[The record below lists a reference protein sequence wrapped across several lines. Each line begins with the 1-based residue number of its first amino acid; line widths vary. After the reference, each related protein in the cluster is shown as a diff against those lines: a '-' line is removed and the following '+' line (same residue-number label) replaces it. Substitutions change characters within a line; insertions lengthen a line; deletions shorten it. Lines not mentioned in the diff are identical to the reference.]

1 MIAKIKSFFSAKN
14 SRLELISEIIF
25 LFYLVWVTIPF
36 VSTRVP
42 ILFNLTSGGSFA
54 IVYRAIGSL
63 VFAGF
68 FAIVAIVNKFKV
80 NKLYLIAAGILL
92 LTNIIGTL
100 VLPNSVIYGDGTVY
114 NDGFLS
120 NNHYFHI
127 SEYTVGYFSILK
139 GLFRI
144 GFGLV
149 FGYVLLFIVPKV
161 VGKKLLKKVS
171 IFYVGLLAL
180 ACFLSFIL
188 ETSKFKSGN
197 ILNLNL
203 SSIFASK
210 NDFGAFLI
218 IGSLACLYLQQIKI
232 KFYKLLYIPLGIFMI
247 FSIVSGCKTSLLF
260 AVIILFYILATLIKK
275 IKSINEKMYKISQV
289 VFVSFINLIFIFFI
303 LLLSNA
309 FPSLSGLKQKVDF
322 ALSHDVAYTLTTRF
336 QIWSLSFKNTN
347 LFKILFGQTWSYG
360 PQHLYASSS
369 FYIGTGFTSY
379 HNSLVCIFTLSGL
392 FGLVFYL
399 LLIVKSLILNFNF
412 KNYLLR
418 SIIILI
424 CTGLFIFS
432 MVEDDLIFINGSGFS
447 LFYSIMLSPI
457 GKEKAKTTDF
467 LLEVNV

>member
-1 MIAKIKSFFSAKN
+1 MIAKIKSFFSIQN

-68 FAIVAIVNKFKV
+68 FAVVAIVNKFKV
-80 NKLYLIAAGILL
+80 NKLYLIAAGTLL

-114 NDGFLS
+114 NDGFLT

-171 IFYVGLLAL
+171 IFYVGLLVL

-188 ETSKFKSGN
+188 EMSKFKSGN

-232 KFYKLLYIPLGIFMI
+232 KFYKLLYVPLGIFMI

-260 AVIILFYILATLIKK
+260 AVIILIYILATLIKK
-275 IKSINEKMYKISQV
+275 IKSINEKMYKASQV
-289 VFVSFINLIFIFFI
+289 IFVSFISLIFIFFI

-379 HNSLVCIFTLSGL
+379 HNSLVFIYSVSGL
-392 FGLVFYL
+392 VGLVFYVFLIIKSIQLTIDFKNLKMRSFL
-399 LLIVKSLILNFNF
+399 LLLFF
-412 KNYLLR
+412 GLL
-418 SIIILI
+418 
-424 CTGLFIFS
+424 IFS
-432 MVEDDLIFINGSGFS
+432 LVEDDLIFISGSGFS
-447 LFYSIMLSPI
+447 LYYSLMLSPV
-457 GKEKAKTTDF
+457 GKEKGNIKDYVV
-467 LLEVNV
+467 EVNV